1 MADTIQVPS
10 IAITTHTNSTVP
22 MVSAAPKMVV
32 GSIAAGPT
40 GFCRVEKT
48 WAAIPVLGCRAR
60 DDWHQSSTWLT
71 MPSASLGSNQVD
83 LGGMMPPASD
93 TAIRSSMAVG

>member
-1 MADTIQVPS
+1 
-10 IAITTHTNSTVP
+10 
-22 MVSAAPKMVV
+22 MVSAAPKNAVALNC
-32 GSIAAGPT
+32 GRRNGILQRGKGLGGYPGPGRALPTSGAGVTPELDP
-40 GFCRVEKT
+40 GRG
-48 WAAIPVLGCRAR
+48 A
-60 DDWHQSSTWLT
+60 WHQSSRWLT